1 MATVVGGISSQR
13 ALDEERKTAMD
24 SREYGGHARGQ
35 AALVGIAAQSRT
47 RRRVLGAAATFATAV
62 GGVALVGCATGAGG
76 ASGGAQPGA
85 VATIDSSTKREITF
99 WPRNATDKIAF
110 DAILPIAKERFP
122 NLTVNLDVPATALL
136 DKLKVAIAS
145 DTPPDGIVLGL
156 GIAKYMAAQKMV
168 LPLSDYL
175 KRDKQVE
182 ANLKSFS
189 AATIQSYT
197 FDGQMY
203 ALPATNEGIVLWYH
217 KDAFAEAK
225 LPFPRDIEN
234 DPDKWNWNTVADM
247 ARAVTRGSGTDR
259 QRYGLMVT
267 GRKTNAAISES
278 WGNIVYTN
286 GAKFLDDKGAKWVL
300 NSKEGLSTMQWI
312 VDLQNRLGVHPEVDF
327 YLEQNILDRTLFQQG
342 RLGML
347 IQGEFL
353 GRYLYGNQKPA
364 GGIPFNYDVAQLP
377 FAVGQKKRACVYNGN
392 GLAMIRGTKQADGMW
407 QWLNVLSM
415 KEAQQQI
422 TNNWGSRGAHTGT
435 YDTWLK
441 DGGAGGP
448 AGLNYQA
455 IVKTADYAVSYPV
468 SPFLN
473 QDDLVNPCTA
483 ILYDQ
488 VFVRKMTPLDGLRQ
502 METEINAKLESAG
515 AR

>member
-1 MATVVGGISSQR
+1 MVTERAMQGKMTYAQDCRSKTSSTVS
-13 ALDEERKTAMD
+13 
-24 SREYGGHARGQ
+24 
-35 AALVGIAAQSRT
+35 
-47 RRRVLGAAATFATAV
+47 RRRLLAAGAFTGLAGSPFAAA
-62 GGVALVGCATGAGG
+62 CATGAGPQQSSTTLLDT
-76 ASGGAQPGA
+76 ATARA
-85 VATIDSSTKREITF
+85 VAF

-110 DAILPIAKERFP
+110 DAMLPLAKQQFP
-122 NLTVNLDVPATALL
+122 NLTVTLEVPATNMVE
-136 DKLKVAIAS
+136 KLKVAIAS

-156 GIAKYMAAQKMV
+156 GIARNMTAQKVV
-168 LPLSDYL
+168 LSLQDYL

-189 AATIQSYT
+189 PATIQAYT
-197 FDGQMY
+197 FENQLH

-217 KDAFAEAK
+217 KDAFADAR

-234 DPDKWNWNTVADM
+234 DPAKWNWNTVVDM
-247 ARAVTRGSGTDR
+247 ARALNRGSGTDR

-278 WGNIVYTN
+278 WGNVVYAN
-286 GAKFLDDKGAKWVL
+286 DGRFLDDKGATWTL
-300 NSKEGLSTMQWI
+300 NSKEGLGTIQWA
-312 VDLQNRLGVHPEVDF
+312 VDLQTRHGVHPEVDH
-327 YLEQNILDRTLFQQG
+327 YLEQNVLDRTLFQQG

-353 GRYLYGNQKPA
+353 SRYLYGNQKPA
-364 GGIPFNYDVAQLP
+364 GGIPFNYDMAQLP
-377 FAVGQKKRACVYNGN
+377 FGAGKTKRACVYNGN
-392 GLAMIRGTKQADGMW
+392 GLAMIRGTKQPDGMW
-407 QWLNVLSM
+407 QWLHVLST
-415 KEAQQQI
+415 KDAQQQI

-441 DGGAGGP
+441 DGGGGGP

-455 IVKTADYAVSYPV
+455 IVKTGDYARSYPV
-468 SPFLN
+468 SPFLD
-473 QDDLVNPCTA
+473 QDALVTPCTT

-502 METEINAKLESAG
+502 MESEINARLKSAG
-515 AR
+515 AT